1 MINVTGT
8 GFAEFT
14 SGLLGG
20 VLDAIVGAQL
30 DQVRKLAELQRAV
43 AMDDAAFA
51 AAYIG
56 DAQVQAALA
65 AQAAPPLANPS
76 ATPPTDIPADTRALR
91 LALAREQR
99 GLLQAVLARGLP
111 RVVVDHGR
119 VSARLMF
126 SMDEGRTTTPEGG
139 RALPGLGPVP
149 RLRATPVHA
158 RHPEFLRLQ
167 TQVTSEV
174 EITFKTVSD

>member
-1 MINVTGT
+1 MNNVNDT

-14 SGLLGG
+14 SGLLAG

-30 DQVRKLAELQRAV
+30 DQVRKRADLQRA
-43 AMDDAAFA
+43 AALDDAAFA
-51 AAYIG
+51 DAYIS
-56 DAQVQAALA
+56 DAQWQAALA
-65 AQAAPPLANPS
+65 AQ
-76 ATPPTDIPADTRALR
+76 PADAAADAQALR

-119 VSARLMF
+119 VSARLVF
-126 SMDEGRTTTPEGG
+126 SVDDVDEATVPVAAH
-139 RALPGLGPVP
+139 ALPALGRVP
-149 RLRATPVHA
+149 RLRATPVHP
-158 RHPEFLRLQ
+158 RNPEFLRLQ

>member
-1 MINVTGT
+1 MTTVNGT

-30 DQVRKLAELQRAV
+30 DQARKQAELQRA
-43 AMDDAAFA
+43 AALDDEAFA
-51 AAYIG
+51 EAYIG
-56 DAQVQAALA
+56 TARLQAALA
-65 AQAAPPLANPS
+65 AQ
-76 ATPPTDIPADTRALR
+76 PAEGAVDAKTLR
-91 LALAREQR
+91 LLLAREQR

-111 RVVVDHGR
+111 HVVVDHGR

-126 SMDEGRTTTPEGG
+126 SMDERSGPGAGG
-139 RALPGLGPVP
+139 ALAGLGPVP

-158 RHPEFLRLQ
+158 RNPEFLRLQ